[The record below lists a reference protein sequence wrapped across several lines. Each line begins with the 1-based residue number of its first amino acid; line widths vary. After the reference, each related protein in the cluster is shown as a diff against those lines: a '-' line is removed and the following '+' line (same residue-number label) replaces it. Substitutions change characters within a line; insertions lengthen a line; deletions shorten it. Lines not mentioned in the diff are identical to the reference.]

1 MGKKQVGFTLIELM
15 IVIAVIGVL
24 ATLAI
29 AAYQEYQIRAQ
40 VSEGLGLMDGLKNNI
55 AEYYVET
62 GFFPP
67 DNALS
72 GSANAGS
79 IVGKY
84 ITQVS
89 IDAGVIKAS
98 LGNDIN
104 AKVFGE
110 TLALSP
116 TFAGGSFVWS
126 CDIPDTTV
134 PAKYLPSVCR

>member
-1 MGKKQVGFTLIELM
+1 MKNKEMGFTLIELM

-24 ATLAI
+24 AMLAI

-40 VSEGLGLMDGLKNNI
+40 VSEGMGLMDGLKNNI
-55 AEYYVET
+55 AEYYVDT
-62 GFFPP
+62 GYFPP
-67 DNALS
+67 NNAVS
-72 GSANAGS
+72 GSANPGS

-84 ITQVS
+84 VTEVS
-89 IDAGVIKAS
+89 IDAGVIKAT
-98 LGNDIN
+98 LGNAIH

-116 TFAGGSFVWS
+116 TYAGGSFAWN
-126 CDIPDTTV
+126 CDVPDTTV